1 MMRTVGLVMVA
12 CAIVGISPFHARAEA
27 DRCLPVPAAME
38 RFEATSELVQV
49 PDVAFVED
57 GATDRTLGD
66 FRGRGV
72 VLNFWATWCAPCVHE
87 MPALDHLRAELADE
101 GVDVLAL
108 SSDFG
113 GAKVVERFY
122 AKNDIANLPVLNDTR
137 GRLAQAFGLKG
148 LPTTILID
156 AEGREV
162 GRVVGPAE
170 WAEEEVAQFLSDCL
184 APAG

>member
-1 MMRTVGLVMVA
+1 MTA
-12 CAIVGISPFHARAEA
+12 WAIVVISPLHARAEA
-27 DRCLPVPAAME
+27 ERCLPVPEAME
-38 RFEATSELVQV
+38 RFEATADLIQV
-49 PDVAFVED
+49 PEVAFVED
-57 GATDRTLGD
+57 GETDRTLGG

-87 MPALDHLRAELADE
+87 MPALDALHATLADK

-113 GAKVVERFY
+113 GAKVVKRFY
-122 AKNDIANLPVLNDTR
+122 ATNDIAHLPVLNDTR

-156 AEGREV
+156 TEGREV

-170 WAEEEVAQFLSDCL
+170 WAEPEVAQFLSDCL
-184 APAG
+184 QPAG